1 MSRRSTQTLLGH
13 MLESAREAH
22 GYVESLDRPA
32 LDNNRLLQH
41 GLVRCIEV
49 IGEAAARLDND
60 FRESHPEVA
69 WHKIIAMR
77 NRLIHAYF
85 DIDLDV
91 VWSTAKIELPTLIG
105 VLEAL
110 NAEFQVE

>member
-1 MSRRSTQTLLGH
+1 MSRNSTQLLLGH

-22 GYVESLDRPA
+22 GYVAALERPA
-32 LDNNRLLQH
+32 LDTNRLLQH

-49 IGEAAARLDND
+49 IGEAAARLDSD
-60 FRESHPEVA
+60 FRESHTEVP

-77 NRLIHAYF
+77 NRLVHAYF

-91 VWSTAKIELPTLIG
+91 VWSTAKIELPKLIRM
-105 VLEAL
+105 LEAL
-110 NAEFQVE
+110 SAEYRTE

>member
-1 MSRRSTQTLLGH
+1 
-13 MLESAREAH
+13 MLDAAREAH
-22 GYVESLDRPA
+22 GFVETLERSA

-49 IGEAAARLDND
+49 IGEAAARMDVG
-60 FRESHPEVA
+60 FRETHPQLP

-77 NRLIHAYF
+77 NRIVHAYF

-91 VWSTAKIELPTLIG
+91 VWSTAKIELPKLIEI
-105 VLEAL
+105 LEAL
-110 NAEFQVE
+110 IAEFQAE

>member
-1 MSRRSTQTLLGH
+1 
-13 MLESAREAH
+13 MLDSAREAH
-22 GYVESLDRPA
+22 GYVETLKRPA

-49 IGEAAARLDND
+49 IGEAAARLDSD
-60 FRESHPEVA
+60 FRESHPEVP
-69 WHKIIAMR
+69 WHKIIAMC

-91 VWSTAKIELPTLIG
+91 VWSTAKIELPKLIG

>member
-1 MSRRSTQTLLGH
+1 

-22 GYVESLDRPA
+22 GYVKALDRSA

-49 IGEAAARLDND
+49 IGEAAARLDTE
-60 FRESHPEVA
+60 FRESHQEVP

-77 NRLIHAYF
+77 NRLVHAYF

-91 VWSTAKIELPTLIG
+91 VWSTAKIELPKLIG

-110 NAEFQVE
+110 NAELQVE